1 MKATILMCL
10 CFLSSSTISAQR
22 LPEWYRL
29 YTFDESIIEMN
40 SSDLTFGGKGIAQVR
55 LRWTL
60 NHPEKLSGEW
70 GVNYKRR
77 EELIEFDCTE
87 RRYRPHEVKFF
98 DSNYKL
104 VLYEQIN
111 PEREWFG
118 VSSAGMMAKLLGS
131 ACEVIT
137 WKSRLPPSIEEQQIQ
152 KAAEYALLVSRRLM
166 RAKDFKPIVKKFFA
180 PDFLDGYLRDPDTD
194 WLLNLDR
201 DTAVRARRAELER
214 YYIALINSGYLT
226 SLYVVGQIPP
236 EYDGPLPNEKVF
248 PPGLTELI
256 KHHPYT
262 SAYKGSEDNY
272 KYLAEHI
279 DSVERM
285 RAYTDLLERIA
296 SLVRNELRARK
307 SEGPE
312 QDLVTLANR
321 TWPEA
326 LFQPRIRTC
335 VNKCLG
341 LAEGTRL
348 FEVDVPVLRLQLAEV
363 KGEMRIVSAR
373 SSF

>member
-1 MKATILMCL
+1 M
-10 CFLSSSTISAQR
+10 
-22 LPEWYRL
+22 
-29 YTFDESIIEMN
+29 
-40 SSDLTFGGKGIAQVR
+40 
-55 LRWTL
+55 
-60 NHPEKLSGEW
+60 
-70 GVNYKRR
+70 
-77 EELIEFDCTE
+77 
-87 RRYRPHEVKFF
+87 
-98 DSNYKL
+98 
-104 VLYEQIN
+104 
-111 PEREWFG
+111 
-118 VSSAGMMAKLLGS
+118 
-131 ACEVIT
+131 
-137 WKSRLPPSIEEQQIQ
+137 
-152 KAAEYALLVSRRLM
+152 
-166 RAKDFKPIVKKFFA
+166 
-180 PDFLDGYLRDPDTD
+180 
-194 WLLNLDR
+194 
-201 DTAVRARRAELER
+201 
-214 YYIALINSGYLT
+214 
-226 SLYVVGQIPP
+226 VGQIPP
-236 EYDGPLPNEKVF
+236 EYDGPLANEKVF
-248 PPGLTELI
+248 PPGLMELI

-272 KYLAEHI
+272 DYLAEHI

-285 RAYTDLLERIA
+285 RTYTDLLERIA

-363 KGEMRIVSAR
+363 KGEMRIVSAK

>member
-10 CFLSSSTISAQR
+10 CLLSSSTASAQR

-40 SSDLTFGGKGIAQVR
+40 SADLTFGGKGIAQVR

-60 NHPEKLSGEW
+60 DHPEKLSGEW
-70 GVNYKRR
+70 RGTYKRR

-87 RRYRPHEVKFF
+87 RRYRPQEVKYF

-118 VSSAGMMAKLLGS
+118 VTSAGMMAKILDS

-137 WKSRLPPSIEEQQIQ
+137 WNSPLHPSIEEQQKQ
-152 KAAEYALLVSRRLM
+152 KAAQYALLVARQLV

-180 PDFLDGYLRDPDTD
+180 PDFLDGYLRDRETD
-194 WLLNLDR
+194 WFLNLDR

-214 YYIALINSGYLT
+214 YYIALLNSGFLT
-226 SLYVVGQIPP
+226 SLYVVSQIPP
-236 EYDGPLPNEKVF
+236 ECDGPVANEKVI
-248 PPGLTELI
+248 PSGLMELI
-256 KHHPYT
+256 KRHPYT

-272 KYLAEHI
+272 DYLAEHI

-307 SEGPE
+307 SKGTE
-312 QDLVTLANR
+312 QDLVTLADR
-321 TWPEA
+321 TWPKE

-363 KGEMRIVSAR
+363 KGELRVVSAK

>member
-152 KAAEYALLVSRRLM
+152 KAAEYALLV
-166 RAKDFKPIVKKFFA
+166 
-180 PDFLDGYLRDPDTD
+180 
-194 WLLNLDR
+194 
-201 DTAVRARRAELER
+201 
-214 YYIALINSGYLT
+214 
-226 SLYVVGQIPP
+226 
-236 EYDGPLPNEKVF
+236 
-248 PPGLTELI
+248 
-256 KHHPYT
+256 
-262 SAYKGSEDNY
+262 
-272 KYLAEHI
+272 
-279 DSVERM
+279 
-285 RAYTDLLERIA
+285 
-296 SLVRNELRARK
+296 
-307 SEGPE
+307 
-312 QDLVTLANR
+312 
-321 TWPEA
+321 
-326 LFQPRIRTC
+326 
-335 VNKCLG
+335 
-341 LAEGTRL
+341 
-348 FEVDVPVLRLQLAEV
+348 
-363 KGEMRIVSAR
+363 
-373 SSF
+373 